1 MASINLDSSSR
12 LDIICRKGDKF
23 NLTIEITG
31 ISAITSTATDFTMEV
46 RETDTAAATTIAS
59 SAFTMTL
66 VVDELTVVANPT
78 TMAALNSGLYVYDL
92 QYDNGLVA
100 DAQDVK
106 TYLYGT
112 FKINEDITV

>member
-12 LDIICRKGDKF
+12 LDITCRKGDKF

-31 ISAITSTATDFTMEV
+31 ISAITSTASDFTMEV
-46 RETDTAAATTIAS
+46 RESDTAAATTIAS
-59 SAFTMTL
+59 TSFTMSLAT
-66 VVDELTVVANPT
+66 DSLTVVANPT
-78 TMAALNSGLYVYDL
+78 TMAAVASGLYVYDL
-92 QYDNGLVA
+92 QYDNGLTA

-112 FKINEDITV
+112 FKVNEDVTV